1 MIYIPTTPAAGGPM
15 LAAYIAAE
23 PDRRVIFDHIQE
35 RLEPTGRVGDHARYY
50 IVQRPQ
56 RRAVFRGIL
65 LCLRECLPAWSK
77 DNAGAAAENRAFTEE
92 HRASY
97 AAYRKAALA
106 ADTAQREEAA
116 LAD

>member
-1 MIYIPTTPAAGGPM
+1 M

-35 RLEPTGRVGDHARYY
+35 RLEPAGRVGDHARYY

-65 LCLRECLPAWSK
+65 LCLHECLPAWSK
-77 DNAGAAAENRAFTEE
+77 DNAGAAAENRAFTDA
-92 HRASY
+92 HRESY
-97 AAYRKAALA
+97 AAYRKAARA
-106 ADTAQREEAA
+106 IVTDEPEEASG
-116 LAD
+116 AD